1 MLAFSRTGPDF
12 KHLNF
17 TSKRIILCISN
28 FSDQSGGMKQFKGFP
43 HRIMG
48 RLAGW
53 PDIIK
58 LAKYKSQHRLMCEVS
73 YSAACVS
80 ALGSGRIKI
89 CISAVNK
96 HYCQLRSQRSFHEQ
110 QSTSNSDTFMFYTSL
125 KLEYPMSSVMFHGVK
140 VDSFLILN
148 FNGNIVG

>member
-43 HRIMG
+43 PRIMG

-96 HYCQLRSQRSFHEQ
+96 HYCQPRSSPAASMNSSQHQILTLLCFILLWSLNIQCPLSCSTVKKWIFSSFW
-110 QSTSNSDTFMFYTSL
+110 
-125 KLEYPMSSVMFHGVK
+125 
-140 VDSFLILN
+140 ILTA
-148 FNGNIVG
+148 I